1 VNLEKTLLIIKPD
14 AVQRNLIGEIIRRIE
29 AARFKIANIRHL
41 RMAKSVAEDFYA
53 VHRGKPFYDEL
64 CNYMSSGPIVP
75 MIVEGEHAVAGIRE
89 LIGKTNPAEAHPGT
103 IRYDMAVSLTK
114 NSVHASDSTENAA
127 REVKFFF
134 PMEE

>member
-29 AARFKIANIRHL
+29 AARFKIANIRYL

-134 PMEE
+134 PREE